1 MCTLEKHGDVFVLTL
16 TGSSDVDE
24 HRFGPPAIDSILS
37 AIAKAKAEATPGSA
51 LITTSH
57 GKFFSNGFDLAWAQ
71 AAGSRTGARER
82 LHFMVESFRPVVA
95 AMMDLPMPTVAAVNG
110 HAAAAGL
117 TLALSHDYVIMR
129 RDKGVLYMSEVD
141 IGLTL
146 PDYFAALFRAK
157 VGSATA
163 RRDVL
168 LRAKKIKGEEA
179 LRMGLV
185 EAAYDSEEQVAE
197 ASMRLAKQLA
207 GRKWAGEVY
216 AEIRKSLYP
225 DLCGVLGL
233 DIRAVVSNS
242 KL

>member
-24 HRFGPPAIDSILS
+24 HRFGPSAIDSILS

-71 AAGSRTGARER
+71 AAGSRAGARER
-82 LHFMVESFRPVVA
+82 LLYMVESFRPVVA

-110 HAAAAGL
+110 HAAAAGF

-141 IGLTL
+141 IGATL

-185 EAAYDSEEQVAE
+185 EAVYDSEEQVAE

-216 AEIRKSLYP
+216 AEIRKSLYR